1 MKDWKITVM
10 GDWGRDESLLAKAD
24 VIAGGTRLLDSLPAS
39 YRAERVALDVHLL
52 ERIRDLQRRAE
63 RENVVILAS
72 GDPLYHGIGG
82 TIAKL
87 AGREHL
93 RVLPCV
99 TAFQRLFAALGRPW
113 NGASLFSLHGVEE
126 NLPWRRILNASTA
139 IVYGDHRRTAS
150 GIAAQLI
157 SCFPESA
164 SRSAAIGSELGT
176 EQEKVCSGT
185 LAEMASMNAPALSVL
200 ALFPAE
206 VTPGIPLGLP
216 DEKYEHQNR
225 MITHPEVRA
234 VVLSK
239 LRLRSGVLWDL
250 GAGSGS
256 VGIEAAG
263 LCPELAVFSVEKDS
277 GRAEQ
282 IRKNAEKQGVDSLQ
296 VFEDEIV
303 DAIGKLPDPDRIFF
317 GGGSEDLE
325 SAFQRLKPGGILVAT
340 GILIETCSRLAAIL
354 PEHRKELLNL
364 NISRAGEFSSGLH
377 LWRAEN
383 PITIA
388 VFEK

>member
-10 GDWGRDESLLAKAD
+10 GDWERDESLLAKAD

-52 ERIRDLQRRAE
+52 ERIRDLLRRAE

-150 GIAAQLI
+150 DIAAQLI
-157 SCFPESA
+157 SCFQESA

-250 GAGSGS
+250 GAAVCSGIW
-256 VGIEAAG
+256 GREAA
-263 LCPELAVFSVEKDS
+263 LLELRRQDFVRSLPFFPWRRIPVGRNRFGKMRRNKVLILFKSLKMKLLMRLVNSRILTGFSLGADRRIWNRHFS
-277 GRAEQ
+277 G
-282 IRKNAEKQGVDSLQ
+282 
-296 VFEDEIV
+296 
-303 DAIGKLPDPDRIFF
+303 
-317 GGGSEDLE
+317 
-325 SAFQRLKPGGILVAT
+325 
-340 GILIETCSRLAAIL
+340 
-354 PEHRKELLNL
+354 
-364 NISRAGEFSSGLH
+364 
-377 LWRAEN
+377 
-383 PITIA
+383 
-388 VFEK
+388 

>member
-10 GDWGRDESLLAKAD
+10 GDWGRDEPLLAEAD
-24 VIAGGTRLLDSLPAS
+24 VIAAGTRLLKSLPDS
-39 YRAERVALDVHLL
+39 YRAERVELGVSLVEQIRVLL
-52 ERIRDLQRRAE
+52 KRAE
-63 RENVVILAS
+63 REKVVVLAS

-87 AGREHL
+87 AGGEHL
-93 RVLPCV
+93 RVVPCV

-113 NGASLFSLHGVEE
+113 NGASLFSLHGMKG

-139 IVYGDHRRTAS
+139 VVYGDNRRTAS
-150 GIAAQLI
+150 GIAAELI
-157 SCFPESA
+157 ACFPESA

-176 EQEKVCSGT
+176 EREKVTAGT
-185 LAEMASMNAPALSVL
+185 LAELALLETPALSVL
-200 ALFPAE
+200 ALFPSE
-206 VTPGIPLGLP
+206 VRPGVPLGLP
-216 DEKYEHQNR
+216 DDEYEHQNR

-263 LCPELAVFSVEKDS
+263 LCPGLTVCSVEKDP

-296 VFEDEIV
+296 VFENEIV
-303 DAIGKLPDPDRIFF
+303 DTIAELPEPDRIFF
-317 GGGSEDLE
+317 GGGSEELE
-325 SAFQRLKPGGILVAT
+325 LAFQSLKPGGILVAT
-340 GILIETCSRLAAIL
+340 GILVETCARLASIL
-354 PEHRKELLNL
+354 PEYRKELLTL
-364 NISRAGEFSSGLH
+364 NISRTGEFSAGQH

-383 PITIA
+383 PIMIA
-388 VFEK
+388 VFER

>member
-24 VIAGGTRLLDSLPAS
+24 VIAAGRRLLDTLPAS
-39 YRAERVALDVHLL
+39 YRAERVELGVQLV
-52 ERIRDLQRRAE
+52 ERIRELLRRAE
-63 RENVVILAS
+63 RENVVVLAS

-87 AGREHL
+87 AGEEHL

-139 IVYGDHRRTAS
+139 IVYGDHRRIAS

-164 SRSAAIGSELGT
+164 SRSAAIGSDLGT
-176 EQEKVCSGT
+176 ERELVCSGT
-185 LAEMASMNAPALSVL
+185 LAEMASMNAPSLSVL

-216 DEKYEHQNR
+216 DEEYEHQNR

-256 VGIEAAG
+256 VGIEGAG

-277 GRAEQ
+277 ARAEQ
-282 IRKNAEKQGVDSLQ
+282 IRKNAEKQGIDSLQ
-296 VFEDEIV
+296 VFENEII
-303 DAIGKLPDPDRIFF
+303 DAIPELPDPDRIFF
-317 GGGSEDLE
+317 GGGSEELE
-325 SAFQRLKPGGILVAT
+325 VAFQRLKPGGILVAT
-340 GILIETCSRLAAIL
+340 GILVETCARLASIL
-354 PEHRKELLNL
+354 PEHRKELLSL
-364 NISRAGEFSSGLH
+364 NISRSGEFSGGLH